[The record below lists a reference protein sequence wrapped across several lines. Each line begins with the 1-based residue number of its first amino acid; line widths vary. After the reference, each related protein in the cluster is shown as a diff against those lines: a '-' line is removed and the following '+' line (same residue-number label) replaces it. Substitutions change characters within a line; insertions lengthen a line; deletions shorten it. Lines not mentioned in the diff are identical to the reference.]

1 MTTATIWT
9 AIDTAFGAT
18 IRVIQ
23 NKSAGNWQAAAMAM
37 EESNAALVE
46 ATRQFQTLTASLRNQ
61 REHHEAVAI
70 NRVLT
75 SYLVPLLS
83 ALMECMHSAGSV
95 SGSAAPTQA
104 VAVTERPPWLST
116 QILSAIDAQ
125 LRSLA
130 NNPTALSRLTGML
143 YPLAQLNELSV
154 IRACEILASDDDL
167 GVAFVIRVLRDV
179 QAGRRDLMGYFGA
192 FLQEVGTLSNDASTV
207 TTSGVRIPIGDVS
220 SVHARILLAV
230 RYLEVK
236 EGFRF

>member
-9 AIDTAFGAT
+9 AIDSAFGAT

-83 ALMECMHSAGSV
+83 ALMECMHSA
-95 SGSAAPTQA
+95 ATTTPMQAPA
-104 VAVTERPPWLST
+104 DSERPLWLSP
-116 QILSAIDAQ
+116 QILSAIDGQ
-125 LRSLA
+125 LRDLA
-130 NNPTALSRLTGML
+130 NNPTALSRLTGMI
-143 YPLAQLNELSV
+143 YPLVQLNDLSV
-154 IRACEILASDDDL
+154 IRACEILASDDAL
-167 GVAFVIRVLRDV
+167 GVAFVIRLLRDART
-179 QAGRRDLMGYFGA
+179 QRRDLLPYLAAYM
-192 FLQEVGTLSNDASTV
+192 QEVGTLSNDASTV
-207 TTSGVRIPIGDVS
+207 ITKGIRLAIGDVS
-220 SVHARILLAV
+220 SVHARILLAL
-230 RYLEVK
+230 RYLETK
-236 EGFRF
+236 ENFNL

>member
-9 AIDTAFGAT
+9 AIDSAFGAT

-83 ALMECMHSAGSV
+83 ALM
-95 SGSAAPTQA
+95 
-104 VAVTERPPWLST
+104 
-116 QILSAIDAQ
+116 
-125 LRSLA
+125 
-130 NNPTALSRLTGML
+130 
-143 YPLAQLNELSV
+143 
-154 IRACEILASDDDL
+154 
-167 GVAFVIRVLRDV
+167 
-179 QAGRRDLMGYFGA
+179 
-192 FLQEVGTLSNDASTV
+192 
-207 TTSGVRIPIGDVS
+207 
-220 SVHARILLAV
+220 
-230 RYLEVK
+230 
-236 EGFRF
+236 